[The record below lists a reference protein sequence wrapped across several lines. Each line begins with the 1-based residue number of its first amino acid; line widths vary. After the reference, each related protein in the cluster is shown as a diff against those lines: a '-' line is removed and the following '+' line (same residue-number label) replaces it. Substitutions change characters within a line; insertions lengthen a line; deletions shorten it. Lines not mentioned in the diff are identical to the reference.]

1 MRLLGRAGLDL
12 VDMGGDG
19 GALAGIDT
27 HRLPWSVS
35 RLGARSAYRFAAPA
49 PRTGTE
55 SAAAAD
61 GELGD
66 FLHLYLANRGIPLT
80 PFHNMALMFPDTT
93 EQDVDAHTE
102 IFAAALAAPHG

>member
-1 MRLLGRAGLDL
+1 MPTWTWWTWA
-12 VDMGGDG
+12 
-19 GALAGIDT
+19 ATAA
-27 HRLPWSVS
+27 PWPGSTPT
-35 RLGARSAYRFAAPA
+35 GCPGRSAASAPVPRTASPPRRRAPA
-49 PRTGTE
+49 PSRP
-55 SAAAAD
+55 AAAD

-66 FLHLYLANRGIPLT
+66 FLHLYLATRGIPLT